1 MSLWNEYQG
10 FSELAKEFGGPI
22 NFIRIII
29 AATAALTAPVVI
41 AITVPIT
48 IHFYKQKLNKE
59 KGENKLFSLK
69 DYKCGE
75 IGIKQGDI
83 ITIGSIDKDIALI
96 KINNADDPYYV
107 SYSELLKITKKM
119 EEE

>member
-1 MSLWNEYQG
+1 MSLWDQYQG
-10 FSELAKEFGGPI
+10 FSKLAKKFGGPI

-29 AATAALTAPVVI
+29 AANTAFTSAI
-41 AITVPIT
+41 AILIKK
-48 IHFYKQKLNKE
+48 HFEKQKLNKE